1 MEMIGGLK
9 RTTSHFAIAA
19 LASVLVGG
27 VFASPSKAADLGGD
41 CCADLEERVAELEAT
56 TVRKG
61 NRNVSVTLYGWVNA
75 GITWFD
81 NGEESDA
88 YVVDT
93 DTASSRIGVKGSG
106 KIKPGWEAGYRL
118 EIKAAGDDLS
128 GTAENDLDDGTGAYS
143 STDSNSS
150 LDGVRLRQ
158 ANWYIKSD
166 QLGKVTVGQ
175 QDSAANG
182 IESIDLSGAASW
194 ISYNGAQDWNFSYAI
209 IGAGGA
215 STGLIWANVLDDF
228 DRGRGSYIRYDTP
241 AIAGF
246 TASVSW
252 GEDDRWAGALRYSQ
266 DWNGLAVEAG
276 IGYENNTDELG
287 PGGEVETYL
296 ASLSLYHSA
305 TGLFGVVSYGEQ
317 DVNVVGIDNA
327 TNWYGKIGWRKN
339 ISGMGETAIYGEY
352 TKSEDVT
359 PGTSADQWGAGV
371 GQDIDAVGG
380 TLYLGYRHSEADLG
394 PGITTQANDQVLGG
408 MVLPF

>member
-81 NGEESDA
+81 NGDESDA
-88 YVVDT
+88 YIVDT

-118 EIKAAGDDLS
+118 ELKAAGDDLS
-128 GTAENDLDDGTGAYS
+128 GTAENDADDGAGGGAS
-143 STDSNSS
+143 INN
-150 LDGVRLRQ
+150 VRLRQ

-175 QDSAANG
+175 QDNATNG

-194 ISYNGAQDWNFSYAI
+194 ISYNGAQDWNFSYGI
-209 IGAGGA
+209 VGGG
-215 STGLIWANVLDDF
+215 GLIWADVLDDF
-228 DRGRGSYIRYDTP
+228 DTGRGSYIRYDTP
-241 AIAGF
+241 SIAGF

-252 GEDDRWAGALRYSQ
+252 GEDDRWGAALRYSQ

-276 IGYENNTDELG
+276 VGYDNNTDEQG
-287 PGGEVETYL
+287 PNGEVETFL
-296 ASLSLYHSA
+296 ASLALYHSA

-317 DVNVVGIDNA
+317 DRNIAGDPNA
-327 TNWYGKIGWRKN
+327 TNWYGKLGWRKN
-339 ISGMGETAIYGEY
+339 VTGMGETAIYGEY
-352 TKSEDVT
+352 TRSEDITV
-359 PGTSADQWGAGV
+359 GTSADQWGAGV

-394 PGITTQANDQVLGG
+394 PGVSTEAHEQILGG